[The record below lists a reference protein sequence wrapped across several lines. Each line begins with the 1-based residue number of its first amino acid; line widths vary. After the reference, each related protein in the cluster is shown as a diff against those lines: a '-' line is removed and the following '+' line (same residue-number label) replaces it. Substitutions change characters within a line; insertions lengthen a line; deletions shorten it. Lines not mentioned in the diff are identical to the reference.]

1 VSEMATPPRAP
12 QRVSKKVM
20 NRWERIVYKAMM
32 VNERRAADEELS
44 RPTTTASNTT
54 VPQSLLQQTNIDAIL
69 QTADEVEDENPTVA
83 RICKNKKFFSS
94 RIGFMRSC

>member
-1 VSEMATPPRAP
+1 MSEMATPPRAP

-44 RPTTTASNTT
+44 RTTTASNTT

-83 RICKNKKFFSS
+83 RICKKKKFFSS
-94 RIGFMRSC
+94 RIGFMRSS

>member
-1 VSEMATPPRAP
+1 
-12 QRVSKKVM
+12 M